1 MPKLDNKQ
9 IDGLQRLLSLLDPDS
24 LTKEQYKGDI
34 KKILDFL
41 LKLKEKNRAEF
52 ENLNKRFSTQS
63 EELTGNNTISI
74 SKLKD
79 DFTELINKALKEQE
93 NGLNFIR
100 DKVRKLTDGKDG
112 RDADEK
118 KMVKRVLAQIIL
130 PEQKEMILDTPEEMA
145 NKLEVLKDDNRLK
158 ISAIDKLREELDELK
173 SRPIGGRGGAR
184 KVVYTKRI
192 NLSSQCNGTL
202 KEFTMPKDCIDV
214 LAVYGT
220 QFPITFDEADFT
232 FEGQT
237 LTLTSEVGAPQTGQT
252 LFALIQTLFYGKI

>member
-145 NKLEVLKDDNRLK
+145 NKLEELKGEDRLRIKAIKGLEEKLAELENRPLGGKGGGMTDFGVKMSMNRMVKTEVPSGLINSTNKVYTVTGK
-158 ISAIDKLREELDELK
+158 ISAILSFGINGQIIHSDEY
-173 SRPIGGRGGAR
+173 S
-184 KVVYTKRI
+184 
-192 NLSSQCNGTL
+192 
-202 KEFTMPKDCIDV
+202 FTNR
-214 LAVYGT
+214 T
-220 QFPITFDEADFT
+220 ITFITALPTELSAT
-232 FEGQT
+232 RFE
-237 LTLTSEVGAPQTGQT
+237 
-252 LFALIQTLFYGKI
+252 IIYI

>member
-1 MPKLDNKQ
+1 MTNESKIVKNV
-9 IDGLQRLLSLLDPDS
+9 LQ
-24 LTKEQYKGDI
+24 
-34 KKILDFL
+34 KI
-41 LKLKEKNRAEF
+41 
-52 ENLNKRFSTQS
+52 
-63 EELTGNNTISI
+63 
-74 SKLKD
+74 
-79 DFTELINKALKEQE
+79 
-93 NGLNFIR
+93 
-100 DKVRKLTDGKDG
+100 V
-112 RDADEK
+112 
-118 KMVKRVLAQIIL
+118 L
-130 PEQKEMILDTPEEMA
+130 PEFKETVLDTPVQIAE
-145 NKLEVLKDDNRLK
+145 KLELLKDDNRLK
-158 ISAIDKLREELDELK
+158 IKAIKGLEEELEELK
-173 SRPIGGRGGAR
+173 SRPIGGGGTR